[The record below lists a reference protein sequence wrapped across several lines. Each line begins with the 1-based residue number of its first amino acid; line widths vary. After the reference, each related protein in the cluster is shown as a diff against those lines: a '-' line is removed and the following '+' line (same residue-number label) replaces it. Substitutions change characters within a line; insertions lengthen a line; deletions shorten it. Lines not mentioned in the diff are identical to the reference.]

1 MFPSHDG
8 RMLARSWMV
17 LTRRRRDDIQGASPQ
32 QLQSLVEDLLNPMT
46 IMYMLVQ
53 EALEHPVALAPVRAK
68 LRKLP
73 SLLWIPSYFVSFLA
87 RVTHTDLSPV
97 ALQPDLVHFML
108 HATVKLRWDE
118 TGTIPQTQV

>member
-8 RMLARSWMV
+8 RMLTRSWMV

-53 EALEHPVALAPVRAK
+53 EALEHPVALASVRAK

-87 RVTHTDLSPV
+87 CVTLNF
-97 ALQPDLVHFML
+97 LQWRCNQTWSISCSML
-108 HATVKLRWDE
+108 
-118 TGTIPQTQV
+118 PSN